1 MRHFIP
7 LSLAIAIAL
16 AVAGCT
22 SNTAASSTPTTV
34 APTPTTSTETFS
46 GTVAQ
51 SGTTGFPFTV
61 SSTGS
66 VTIGLTSVAP
76 LSTMAL
82 GVGIGT
88 SDGTT
93 CGTSVS
99 KNDNARTGTTALAGT
114 ATSGSYC
121 VIVYDSGNV
130 PDGWSVSFTVEVVHP

>member
-1 MRHFIP
+1 MRHFIT
-7 LSLAIAIAL
+7 LSLVIAIAL

-22 SNTAASSTPTTV
+22 SNTASSATTATTPTAV
-34 APTPTTSTETFS
+34 TSTDAFS
-46 GTVAQ
+46 GTVGQ

-61 SSTGS
+61 STTGA

-82 GVGIGT
+82 GVGIAT

-93 CGTSVS
+93 CGSSIS
-99 KNDNARTGTTALAGT
+99 KNDNARSGTSALAGT

-121 VIVYDSGNV
+121 VVVYDSGNV
-130 PDGWSVSFTVEVVHP
+130 PEGWSVSFTVQVVHP

>member
-1 MRHFIP
+1 MRHYVL
-7 LSLAIAIAL
+7 LSFAIAIAL

-22 SNTAASSTPTTV
+22 SNTASSTTIPTT
-34 APTPTTSTETFS
+34 PTAVTSTDAFS
-46 GTVAQ
+46 GTVGP

-61 SSTGS
+61 STTGT

-82 GVGIGT
+82 GVGIAT

-93 CGTSVS
+93 CGSQIS
-99 KNDNARTGTTALAGT
+99 KNDNARSGTSALAGT

-121 VIVYDSGNV
+121 VVVYDSGNV
-130 PDGWSVSFTVEVVHP
+130 PDGWSVSFTVQVVHP